1 MIKYELKKNLIY
13 NKFWILILL
22 VIGLVFF
29 GNLHSNN
36 QISNLENQDYQFYY
50 NNLHGKMYQ
59 NKIDFIN
66 NEEKNIN
73 GFKEKS
79 DSLENE
85 YKSGKITDEQYIDE
99 LDKLNTYHYRAQIF
113 DEISEYIDYLS
124 KDSNRSYINENN
136 MDAYLN
142 NDFSYFII
150 VMIILDVIISFQ
162 NEESMYL
169 VSKTTINGKNRLIK
183 SKVFTLSIINLI
195 VFITIFLLN
204 FILSFNLDYI
214 SDLFATLDST
224 RLFLGTSFHG
234 NILCYIFLCFFM
246 KIIAILLLTCITSIL
261 CLKSRIDGIK
271 LCILEMSAYIIFFLL
286 FKNVKWIYYMI
297 PIGFFNPNRYFL
309 GTITNVSGE
318 TIMPFKEKELVVV
331 LIILIL
337 LIFMI
342 FLKKR
347 KIFQIPFLI
356 CMCIIM
362 NGCQN
367 KDYEQIDIMYENLN
381 GFYVNDNLIIN
392 TVENQMV
399 DLINNKKYEINRN
412 VLKDIDNISTGFMY
426 YQYFY
431 FIEMGEDEWSLQKLD
446 TCTFEQEEV
455 YKKSFFKYDILGN
468 IISTSRYNLPNQ
480 IYVDCDKVFISYYNR
495 IEVLEK
501 NNTEILFNG
510 YGQILKVERDNIY
523 FINDKKQVEEF
534 NIKTKKHIVRVKSL
548 VSSAFVDDR
557 YIYYTSLKDGNLY
570 KANRDSYEKDLILKE
585 QVNFFQI
592 IGDQLYYTLVGENGL
607 HCISFK
613 TQTKASIIPNIDV
626 YAFIV
631 IDSKIFFTAM
641 DQELNKISWFVF
653 DGIKISR
660 INM

>member
-85 YKSGKITDEQYIDE
+85 YKSGKITDEQYIGE

-224 RLFLGTSFHG
+224 RLFLETSFHG

-246 KIIAILLLTCITSIL
+246 KIIAILSLTCITSIL

-271 LCILEMSAYIIFFLL
+271 LCILEMSVYIIFFLL

-318 TIMPFKEKELVVV
+318 TIMPFKEKELIIV

-337 LIFMI
+337 FIFMI

-347 KIFQIPFLI
+347 KIFQIPLLI

-381 GFYVNDNLIIN
+381 GFYVNNNLIIN

-431 FIEMGEDEWSLQKLD
+431 FIEMGKDEWSLQKLD

-548 VSSAFVDDR
+548 VSSAFVDDK
-557 YIYYTSLKDGNLY
+557 YIYYTSLKDGYLY
-570 KANRDSYEKDLILKE
+570 KVNRDSFEKDLIIKE
-585 QVNFFQI
+585 QVNFYQV
-592 IGDQLYYTLVGENGL
+592 IGDQLYYTLVGEEGL
-607 HCISFK
+607 HNISFK
-613 TQTKASIIPNIDV
+613 TQVRTTIISKMEV

-631 IDSKIFFTAM
+631 IDSKIFFSAK
-641 DQELNKISWFVF
+641 DQELNKISWFRF
-653 DGIKISR
+653 DGITIR
-660 INM
+660 RMNI

>member
-1 MIKYELKKNLIY
+1 MIKYELKKSLIY

-367 KDYEQIDIMYENLN
+367 KDYKQTDIMYENLN

>member
-1 MIKYELKKNLIY
+1 
-13 NKFWILILL
+13 
-22 VIGLVFF
+22 
-29 GNLHSNN
+29 
-36 QISNLENQDYQFYY
+36 
-50 NNLHGKMYQ
+50 
-59 NKIDFIN
+59 
-66 NEEKNIN
+66 
-73 GFKEKS
+73 
-79 DSLENE
+79 
-85 YKSGKITDEQYIDE
+85 
-99 LDKLNTYHYRAQIF
+99 
-113 DEISEYIDYLS
+113 
-124 KDSNRSYINENN
+124 
-136 MDAYLN
+136 
-142 NDFSYFII
+142 
-150 VMIILDVIISFQ
+150 
-162 NEESMYL
+162 
-169 VSKTTINGKNRLIK
+169 
-183 SKVFTLSIINLI
+183 
-195 VFITIFLLN
+195 
-204 FILSFNLDYI
+204 
-214 SDLFATLDST
+214 
-224 RLFLGTSFHG
+224 
-234 NILCYIFLCFFM
+234 
-246 KIIAILLLTCITSIL
+246 
-261 CLKSRIDGIK
+261 
-271 LCILEMSAYIIFFLL
+271 
-286 FKNVKWIYYMI
+286 
-297 PIGFFNPNRYFL
+297 
-309 GTITNVSGE
+309 
-318 TIMPFKEKELVVV
+318 
-331 LIILIL
+331 
-337 LIFMI
+337 
-342 FLKKR
+342 
-347 KIFQIPFLI
+347 
-356 CMCIIM
+356 MCIIM

-367 KDYEQIDIMYENLN
+367 KDYKQTDIMYENLN

>member
-367 KDYEQIDIMYENLN
+367 KDYKQTDIMYENLN